1 ECQRIAIARSLSN
14 NPVFLL
20 ADEPTGNLDEKTSEE
35 ILELFGK
42 LHEERGMTI
51 VMVTHNP
58 ELRRIFDTTIVLR
71 DGLIDDI
78 RE

>member
-1 ECQRIAIARSLSN
+1 LSN

-20 ADEPTGNLDEKTSEE
+20 ADEPTGNLDEKTSDE
-35 ILELFGK
+35 ILELFAK

-58 ELRRIFDTTIVLR
+58 ELKRIFDTTIVLR
-71 DGLIDDI
+71 DGVMDGE